1 MKRISFYVLVTF
13 FLGSQDISRLCVY
26 RTFFEVIL
34 TGYRSEPELIFKNSA
49 PGSHPLPIFLKLGSR
64 FPPVYDFLGDIIILR
79 SGDILDSIQVNGQH
93 FGAPSDRGPDINTI
107 NLPHDE
113 KVTSIQYNIAKNG
126 FSYCNFILHTNIS
139 SYGPYAIKDYCNMES
154 SITRRNISNGEFL
167 EFMQQHSQL
176 NQDGQIELNECVVTG
191 DNACDANASCTN
203 IDGGFKCACNDGYQ
217 GDGNSCNEIQG

>member
-1 MKRISFYVLVTF
+1 M
-13 FLGSQDISRLCVY
+13 
-26 RTFFEVIL
+26 
-34 TGYRSEPELIFKNSA
+34 
-49 PGSHPLPIFLKLGSR
+49 
-64 FPPVYDFLGDIIILR
+64 R

-93 FGAPSDRGPDINTI
+93 FGASSDRGPDINTI

-126 FSYCNFILHTNIS
+126 FSYCNFILHTNIN
-139 SYGPYAIKDYCNMES
+139 SYGPYAIKDSCNMES
-154 SITRRNISNGEFL
+154 SITTRNISNGEFF

-191 DNACDANASCTN
+191 DNACDANANCIN
-203 IDGGFKCACNDGYQ
+203 VDGGFKCACNDGYQ